1 VAYPVIGASATL
13 AVAAGL
19 LLVRLSPAGL
29 GWDAVRA
36 EVLGNVAMYLYV
48 AIVIMA
54 VFVGLGAALG
64 YQTDRLVT
72 QTTTDPLTGLHNRR
86 ALQERIDEELR
97 RSARYGKSL
106 SLLLIDLD
114 KFKQVNDRCGH
125 LAGDALLCAI
135 GQAIQRTMRK
145 TDYAARLGGD
155 GFAIVSPNTGGADA
169 APRQTSETGDCARR
183 AGSPA
188 NVTIN
193 RDRDLT
199 RRSRGA
205 RSAHADQ
212 CGRHRALRRQ
222 TRRQEHL
229 QMGHFALALFAGLPA
244 LKRLDRTAPF
254 RRRALLTAAG
264 RCPWVSVRSRS
275 PRRRDRPDGDRIR
288 RSTNPGP
295 HRLRVT
301 ALRALGR

>member
-1 VAYPVIGASATL
+1 VAYPVVGASATL

-155 GFAIVSPNTGGADA
+155 EFAIVSPNTGGADA
-169 APRQTSETGDCARR
+169 ALLARR
-183 AGSPA
+183 VRLAIA
-188 NVTIN
+188 N
-193 RDRDLT
+193 D
-199 RRSRGA
+199 A
-205 RSAHADQ
+205 
-212 CGRHRALRRQ
+212 RRQ
-222 TRRQEHL
+222 HQLVTASIGIATYHPQESWPLDPLTLIYAADTALYDAKHHNGNTFRRATS
-229 QMGHFALALFAGLPA
+229 ALALFAKPA
-244 LKRLDRTAPF
+244 LKPARSEQRLF
-254 RRRALLTAAG
+254 
-264 RCPWVSVRSRS
+264 
-275 PRRRDRPDGDRIR
+275 GDERF
-288 RSTNPGP
+288 
-295 HRLRVT
+295 
-301 ALRALGR
+301 